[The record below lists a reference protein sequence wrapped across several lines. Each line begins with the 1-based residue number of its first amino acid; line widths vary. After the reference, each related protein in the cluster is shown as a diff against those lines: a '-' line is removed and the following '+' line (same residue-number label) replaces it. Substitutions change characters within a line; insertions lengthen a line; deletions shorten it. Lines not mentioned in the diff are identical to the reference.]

1 MNYLKLIRPINLLL
15 TAFAMYAVRWFI
27 IIPLLKNC
35 VIGEGHLSPYL
46 NEFWFL
52 ILVVSVLCINAAG
65 YIINDFCDVETDK
78 INKPNK
84 VYISQTISF
93 SQASKFYYSINI
105 IGIILG
111 TLVAYQLRSLHL
123 ASLQIAAAGLLWLY
137 AMQLK
142 KRPIVGNIAV
152 ALLSAIALL
161 MPIFF
166 EPIVFYN
173 SQPEF
178 DVVVQ
183 IILLATLVFA
193 AFAFLTQWIRELLK
207 DLQDIE
213 GDKATGCNTLPIWLS
228 VNAAKFLITIL
239 IAVTMCCIAWFQF
252 HFYRQRMF
260 YSLFNTWN
268 IYVSILLQLPLL
280 FVLLSLWKAEK
291 PQQYKVLS
299 TVMKVVMLAGIV
311 SMFFIQQWFQNYF
324 N

>member
-1 MNYLKLIRPINLLL
+1 M
-15 TAFAMYAVRWFI
+15 
-27 IIPLLKNC
+27 
-35 VIGEGHLSPYL
+35 
-46 NEFWFL
+46 
-52 ILVVSVLCINAAG
+52 
-65 YIINDFCDVETDK
+65 
-78 INKPNK
+78 
-84 VYISQTISF
+84 
-93 SQASKFYYSINI
+93 
-105 IGIILG
+105 
-111 TLVAYQLRSLHL
+111 VAYQLRSLHL
-123 ASLQIAAAGLLWLY
+123 SSLQIAAAGLLWLY

-183 IILLATLVFA
+183 IILLATLIFA

-213 GDKATGCNTLPIWLS
+213 GDKATRCNTLPIWLS
-228 VNAAKFLITIL
+228 VNAAKIL
-239 IAVTMCCIAWFQF
+239 IAILIFITISCIGWFQF

-299 TVMKVVMLAGIV
+299 ITMKVVMLAGIV